1 METITLLNLAAFC
14 GPSGSRIEDYA
25 KKSFLEVCFLKGN
38 SRKNRPIVIA
48 PERFH
53 KIRRLLEQRQPDLTF
68 VMDNVNKPHN
78 LAAIIRSCDAV
89 GIPEVHAVSYRPSIR
104 TKQHTAAGAS
114 RWMKVGVSES
124 AEPICRKLRGQGM
137 QILVA
142 TYRPDSVDFRSIDY
156 TRPTAIIVGEELKG
170 PSESAL
176 QQADHTIYIPMQG
189 MVESLNVSVAA
200 ALILFE
206 AQRQRLD
213 AGMYDTSRFP
223 RKTFDCLLFEYT
235 YPRLS
240 RLCREKGLPY
250 PALDENGAYIPPPEF
265 TVTALPAGEE
275 A

>member
-1 METITLLNLAAFC
+1 M
-14 GPSGSRIEDYA
+14 
-25 KKSFLEVCFLKGN
+25 
-38 SRKNRPIVIA
+38 IA
-48 PERFH
+48 TERFH

-89 GIPEVHAVSYRPSIR
+89 GIPEVHAVSYRSSIR

-114 RWMKVGVSES
+114 RWVKVGLDES
-124 AEPICRKLRGQGM
+124 VEPIGKGLREKGM

-142 TYRPDSVDFRSIDY
+142 TYRPDSVDFRTVDY

-170 PSESAL
+170 PSEAAL
-176 QQADHTIYIPMQG
+176 ELADRSIYIPMQG

-206 AQRQRLD
+206 AQRQRLQ
-213 AGMYDTSRFP
+213 AGMYGASRFP
-223 RKTFDCLLFEYT
+223 AETFDRLLFEYT

-240 RLCREKGLPY
+240 RMFREKGYPY
-250 PALDENGAYIPPPEF
+250 PPLDEDGAFTPPPGL
-265 TVTALPAGEE
+265 TVPQETDSEE
-275 A
+275 GSEA

>member
-1 METITLLNLAAFC
+1 VLYFHIDTVTKTSLT
-14 GPSGSRIEDYA
+14 
-25 KKSFLEVCFLKGN
+25 
-38 SRKNRPIVIA
+38 VIA

-53 KIRRLLEQRQPDLTF
+53 KIRRLLEQRQPDLTL

-89 GIPEVHAVSYRPSIR
+89 GIPEMHAVSYRSSIR

-114 RWMKVGVSES
+114 RWIRVGLDES
-124 AEPICRKLRGQGM
+124 VEPIGQKLRQQGM

-142 TYRPDSVDFRSIDY
+142 TYRPDSVDFRSVDY

-170 PSESAL
+170 PSEAAL
-176 QQADHTIYIPMQG
+176 SLADKSIYIPMQG

-206 AQRQRLD
+206 AQRQRLK
-213 AGMYDTSRFP
+213 AGMYGANRFP
-223 RKTFDCLLFEYT
+223 AETFERLLFEYT

-240 RLCREKGLPY
+240 RMFREKGYPY
-250 PALDENGAYIPPPEF
+250 PPLDDDGAFSPPPGLTVSPALDEQEQL
-265 TVTALPAGEE
+265 TE
-275 A
+275 ADT

>member
-1 METITLLNLAAFC
+1 M
-14 GPSGSRIEDYA
+14 
-25 KKSFLEVCFLKGN
+25 
-38 SRKNRPIVIA
+38 IA

-89 GIPEVHAVSYRPSIR
+89 GIPEVHAVSYRSSIR

-114 RWMKVGVSES
+114 RWVKVGLDES
-124 AEPICRKLRGQGM
+124 VEPIGKGLREKGM

-142 TYRPDSVDFRSIDY
+142 TFRPDSVDFRTVDY

-170 PSESAL
+170 PSEAAL
-176 QQADHTIYIPMQG
+176 ELADRSIYIPMQG

-206 AQRQRLD
+206 AQRQRQQ
-213 AGMYDTSRFP
+213 AGMYGANRFP
-223 RKTFDCLLFEYT
+223 AETFDRLLFEYT

-240 RLCREKGLPY
+240 RMFREKGYAY
-250 PALDENGAYIPPPEF
+250 PLLDENGAFTPPPGLSVPQE
-265 TVTALPAGEE
+265 PDSEE
-275 A
+275 GSEA